1 MMTLARRLCLVILGV
16 SAVLGPWSAAA
27 QAQVRSPLNPAGVGP
42 LAPFG
47 VGHPFANAA
56 ALGRNVLGNTFGLG
70 AGLGYGSGL
79 NNGLGYGSLIASN
92 PNSPAGYA
100 ALLNGYGAGGY
111 GITGSLLNS
120 AAAGYGYGMGY
131 GMGYGTQWMMN
142 PYEGYLTGA
151 ASVTRA
157 NAEYQLTIQQAKL
170 VRQEAVRSAI
180 QTRRAWIEEAEYERA
195 HMPDPEKIRQEQ
207 LRRELDH
214 ARVSPPLTEVWSG
227 HALNVL
233 LRHLVNQFGQG
244 VRVTEDVPLSE
255 DALKSVNLTA
265 GDSRANA
272 GLLKDANGLQWP
284 QPLQAAIF
292 KDTRDDLNKNLRRA
306 VQTVRSGNTTADPA
320 TLNDLD
326 ADLKKMHEILDANI
340 SAISPDHY
348 IEAKRYLRQ
357 VGDAIAAL
365 KDRNATNIISGNW
378 SIGKARTVAELVKQM
393 ADKGLMFAAATPGDE
408 SSYLSLYHSLAA
420 FDARMARVAGT
431 GGAPPVGPDAN
442 K

>member
-1 MMTLARRLCLVILGV
+1 
-16 SAVLGPWSAAA
+16 
-27 QAQVRSPLNPAGVGP
+27 
-42 LAPFG
+42 

-56 ALGRNVLGNTFGLG
+56 VLGRNVLGNTFGLG
-70 AGLGYGSGL
+70 AGLGLGT
-79 NNGLGYGSLIASN
+79 GLGYGTLATAN
-92 PNSPAGYA
+92 ANSPLGYA
-100 ALLNGYGAGGY
+100 ALLNGAGAGGY
-111 GITGSLLNS
+111 GITGGLLNS
-120 AAAGYGYGMGY
+120 AAAGYGYGY
-131 GMGYGTQWMMN
+131 GMGMYGTQWMMN
-142 PYEGYLTGA
+142 PYEGYLSGA
-151 ASVTRA
+151 ASITRA

-233 LRHLVNQFGQG
+233 LRHLINQFGQG
-244 VRVTEDVPLSE
+244 VRVTEDMPLNE

-272 GLLKDANGLQWP
+272 GLLKDAGGLQWP

-292 KDTRDDLNKNLRRA
+292 KETRDDFDRNLKRA
-306 VQTVRSGNTTADPA
+306 VQTVKSGNTTADPA

-326 ADLKKMHEILDANI
+326 ADLKKMHDVLDANV
-340 SAISPDHY
+340 SLISPVQY

-357 VGDAIAAL
+357 VGDAVAAL
-365 KDRNATNIISGNW
+365 KDRNATNFISGNW
-378 SIGKARTVAELVKQM
+378 SVKARSVADLVKQM

-431 GGAPPVGPDAN
+431 GGAPPVGPGDAN

>member
-1 MMTLARRLCLVILGV
+1 MLTLARRLCLVMLGV
-16 SAVLGPWSAAA
+16 SAVFGPWSAAA
-27 QAQVRSPLNPAGVGP
+27 HAQARPPVNPAIPVGVGP
-42 LAPFG
+42 LTPFG
-47 VGHPFANAA
+47 VNHPGANAA
-56 ALGRNVLGNTFGLG
+56 VLGRNVLNTGFGLG
-70 AGLGYGSGL
+70 ATTGFNSGL
-79 NNGLGYGSLIASN
+79 TFGNLAATSAA
-92 PNSPAGYA
+92 NSPLGYA
-100 ALLNGYGAGGY
+100 ALLNGAGAGGY

-120 AAAGYGYGMGY
+120 AAAGYGYGYGY
-131 GMGYGTQWMMN
+131 GSYGTQWMQN

-151 ASVTRA
+151 ASITKA

-233 LRHLVNQFGQG
+233 LRHLIAQMGQG
-244 VRVTEDVPLSE
+244 VRVSENVPLDE

-272 GLLKDANGLQWP
+272 GLLKDASGLQWP
-284 QPLQAAIF
+284 QPLRGEIF
-292 KDTRDDLNKNLRRA
+292 KETRDDLDKHLKRA
-306 VQTVRSGNTTADPA
+306 VQTIRSGNATADPA
-320 TLNDLD
+320 TINDLD
-326 ADLKKMHEILDANI
+326 ADLKKMHEVLDANI
-340 SAISPDHY
+340 SLLSPDQY

-357 VGDAIAAL
+357 VGDAVAAL
-365 KDRNATNIISGNW
+365 KDRNATNFISGNW
-378 SIGKARTVAELVKQM
+378 KVNARTVAELVKQM
-393 ADKGLMFAAATPGDE
+393 ADKGLLFAAATPGEE

-420 FDARMARVAGT
+420 FDAKMARVAGT